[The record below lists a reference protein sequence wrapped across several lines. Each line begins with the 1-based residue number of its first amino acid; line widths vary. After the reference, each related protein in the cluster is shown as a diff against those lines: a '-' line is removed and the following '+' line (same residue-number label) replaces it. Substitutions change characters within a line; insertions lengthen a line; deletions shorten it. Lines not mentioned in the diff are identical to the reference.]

1 MSDESEVNFGY
12 KGSMHQIG
20 DNYGEYKQCSIS
32 IDVSVIK
39 NMMNDSRYEKRV
51 KDLITLAQQN
61 QKNDVAYGVKE
72 GWSYMEYN
80 IMEGDNAKPEV
91 NIGYSQTHYSTDEE
105 LKALWQKDFDSE
117 KWKKYAEDKERELF
131 DTFMKMTSGE
141 NYVRNQIVESEEN
154 SVNEM

>member
-1 MSDESEVNFGY
+1 M
-12 KGSMHQIG
+12 
-20 DNYGEYKQCSIS
+20 
-32 IDVSVIK
+32 
-39 NMMNDSRYEKRV
+39 
-51 KDLITLAQQN
+51 TN

-105 LKALWQKDFDSE
+105 LKALWQKDFDSD